1 MEITR
6 LAVLLPLLTVMG
18 CHATNLEDAPTKARE
33 WRFNFF
39 TPKALPALVTFVA
52 ILDINQID
60 YRFNTLDSTASL
72 DKVIGKWNDQS
83 RAPGGHWNRIKA
95 PPKVMIFCWDSIID
109 KRVYETHISFP
120 QSIQDKMSRPSELKD
135 YVGNTAYYDTVQIGL
150 APEGKVAVWLRGI
163 GTEPN
168 YRVTPSTLKTLT
180 GENLEI
186 CKGITKHPNGYKYY
200 GETPDF
206 IKGKTYPY
214 GNW

>member
-1 MEITR
+1 MEIIR
-6 LAVLLPLLTVMG
+6 LVVLIPLLTVMG

-95 PPKVMIFCWDSIID
+95 PPKLMIFCWDSIID

-120 QSIQDKMSRPSELKD
+120 QSIQDKMSRPSELTD